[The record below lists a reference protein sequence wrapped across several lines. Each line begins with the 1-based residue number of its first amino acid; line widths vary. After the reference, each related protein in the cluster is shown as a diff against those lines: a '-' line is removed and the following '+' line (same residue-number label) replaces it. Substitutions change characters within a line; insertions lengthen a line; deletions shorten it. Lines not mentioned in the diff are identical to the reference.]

1 MTLAN
6 LIANCE
12 NIGPKMEIMLY
23 DSDEDF
29 THATCNWQVYPATNL
44 AHSNAKIGKF
54 RVYDNFIAVALA

>member
-12 NIGPKMEIMLY
+12 NIFPEMDIMLY
-23 DSDEDF
+23 DSNEDF
-29 THATCNWQVYPATNL
+29 THATCNWKSYPAAHL

-54 RVYDNFIAVALA
+54 RVYDNFVAVALA